1 MSIPTVIQ
9 LKRGLQIAEQI
20 AKLEAEMAAIFQ
32 GRSVAA
38 LGLAVG
44 PAATKKGKKRRLSAQ
59 ALANI
64 RAAQKKR
71 WANFKKGSVG
81 KKSAANA
88 GKAAPK
94 KKGGLTE
101 EGRKKLAAAM
111 KRRWAAAKAGK
122 APAPTAPSAKTA

>member
-1 MSIPTVIQ
+1 MSIPTVNQ

-20 AKLEAEMAAIFQ
+20 AKLEAEIAAIFQ
-32 GRSVAA
+32 GRSVTER
-38 LGLAVG
+38 GLSAGSTG
-44 PAATKKGKKRRLSAQ
+44 PRKGKKRRISAQ

-71 WANFKKGSVG
+71 WAKFKK
-81 KKSAANA
+81 ANA
-88 GKAAPK
+88 GMTTAAKTQKAAPK

-122 APAPTAPSAKTA
+122 APAPTAKAA